1 MSTKF
6 GAIRSQPDLIPF
18 PINALLNMTFKQQ
31 RNMRFEGAA
40 EKQRHKA
47 CAEILSVTRT
57 RTETVDIYIQLCI
70 APKET
75 RFYQLIVAEEIVQI

>member
-1 MSTKF
+1 
-6 GAIRSQPDLIPF
+6 
-18 PINALLNMTFKQQ
+18 
-31 RNMRFEGAA
+31 MRFEGAA

-75 RFYQLIVAEEIVQI
+75 RFYLLIVAEEIVQIWTDLNQLSMLIHSHWSQQISNVGV